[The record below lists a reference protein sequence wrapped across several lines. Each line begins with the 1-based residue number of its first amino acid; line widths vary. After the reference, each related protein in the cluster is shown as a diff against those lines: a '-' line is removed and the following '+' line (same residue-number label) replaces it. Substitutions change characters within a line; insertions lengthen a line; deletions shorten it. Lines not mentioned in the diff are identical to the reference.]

1 MSLQPMPIPAIPD
14 ETVRVAKRAFR
25 KGNIFVTI
33 GDNIGTLFADT
44 DFAMLYDAEGKPA
57 LEPHLLALVLVFQFM
72 EDLSDREAAD
82 AVRARIDWKYALHLP
97 LEDEGFDHSV
107 LCDFRQRLL
116 DHDAGQQMFT
126 CVLQRLEDLG
136 LLRRGGQQRTDS
148 THVLMASQR
157 LSRLEL
163 VRETLRLALEAVASL
178 EPAWLRAHAQE
189 GWYERYSHQWS
200 GRRLPKSQEKR
211 DALIQAMGA
220 DGFYLLDLVH
230 QDDAPR
236 RLQEL
241 EEVAVLTQVWAQQFE
256 RSEAGVRSRPPGKR
270 PVSSALDRDL

>member
-163 VRETLRLALEAVASL
+163 VRETMRLALER
-178 EPAWLRAHAQE
+178 WLRWSRH
-189 GWYERYSHQWS
+189 GCERMRRKGGMS
-200 GRRLPKSQEKR
+200 GIATNGVAGACRKVRKS
-211 DALIQAMGA
+211 
-220 DGFYLLDLVH
+220 VTH
-230 QDDAPR
+230 
-236 RLQEL
+236 
-241 EEVAVLTQVWAQQFE
+241 
-256 RSEAGVRSRPPGKR
+256 
-270 PVSSALDRDL
+270 